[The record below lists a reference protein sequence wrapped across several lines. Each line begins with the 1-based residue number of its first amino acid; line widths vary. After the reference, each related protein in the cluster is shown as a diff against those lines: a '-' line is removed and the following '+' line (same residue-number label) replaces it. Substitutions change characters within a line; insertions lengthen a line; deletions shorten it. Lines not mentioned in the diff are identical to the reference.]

1 MWISNQGLR
10 RKMEKDTGMLTKNTD
25 NINEHL
31 DTDLVDKN
39 VLNAMVLDNITENY
53 PGIRQ
58 FFSTLKLIDVDDKLA
73 TFVVSDLMTA
83 EWINNHYMHILE
95 KVFWEESEEDLGF
108 KKIVVNSQDAY
119 TSPALQTKK
128 KIQKPRG
135 LTRVHEG
142 TLNGRQTFSTF
153 VKGASNTLAGIA
165 AERVAEKP
173 GQSYNPLFIYGRT
186 GLGKTHLLNAVGNTV
201 YDNNKDFKICSIS
214 AEHFTNKVISSI
226 RSGKTKE
233 LRDSF
238 RFDCDVLLI
247 DDIQFIAGKEGTQQE
262 FFYTFNALY
271 DANKQIILTSDR
283 PPHQLSGIQERL
295 VSRFEWGF
303 AVEVLPPDVE
313 HRVAILQTK
322 ARDLGL
328 TIDEEILFVVAEK
341 SGGSIRELEG
351 FFNNV
356 VGQASMLSVPIDKAL
371 VRDVS
376 SRLLSTKSVDLISI
390 DLIQKEVAAFFGT
403 TVQDICSKKRTRG
416 VVRPR
421 QVAIYLCRIFTDE
434 SLLEIGRNFGGRDH
448 STVLHSIATIE
459 NQLANNPSQENP
471 IRVLQTKIRKISGGK
486 LED

>member
-1 MWISNQGLR
+1 MGH
-10 RKMEKDTGMLTKNTD
+10 DNTQ
-25 NINEHL
+25 NETLNESVNDHL

-39 VLNAMVLDNITENY
+39 VLNAMVLDNITQNY
-53 PGIRQ
+53 PGIKQ
-58 FFSTLKLIDVDDKLA
+58 FFSTIKLIEVNDKQA
-73 TFVVSDLMTA
+73 TFIVSDEMTS

-95 KVFWEESEEDLGF
+95 KVFWEESEEELGF
-108 KKIVVNSQDAY
+108 KKVVVHAQDAY
-119 TSPALQTKK
+119 RSPNLRPKK
-128 KIQKPRG
+128 KKPNSRG

-142 TLNGRQTFSTF
+142 TLNGRQTFNTF

-165 AERVAEKP
+165 AERVADNP
-173 GQSYNPLFIYGRT
+173 GKSYNPLFIYGRT

-201 YDNNKDFKICSIS
+201 YDDNKDFKICSIS

-271 DANKQIILTSDR
+271 DANKLIVLTSDR

-322 ARDLGL
+322 ARDMGIQ
-328 TIDEEILFVVAEK
+328 IDEEVLFVVAEK

-356 VGQASMLSVPIDKAL
+356 VGQASMLNVPINKAL
-371 VRDVS
+371 VNDVS
-376 SRLLSTKSVDLISI
+376 SRLLSTKSIDLINI
-390 DLIQKEVAAFFGT
+390 NLIQKEVASFFGIS
-403 TVQDICSKKRTRG
+403 VQDLCSKKRTKG
-416 VVRPR
+416 IVRPR
-421 QVAIYLCRIFTDE
+421 QIAIYLCRIFTDE
-434 SLLEIGRNFGGRDH
+434 SLLEIGRGFGGRDH

-459 NQLANNPSQENP
+459 DQLASNPSQENP
-471 IRVLQTKIRKISGGK
+471 IRVLQTQLRKISGGK

>member
-1 MWISNQGLR
+1 MGH
-10 RKMEKDTGMLTKNTD
+10 DNTQ
-25 NINEHL
+25 NETLNESVNDHL

-39 VLNAMVLDNITENY
+39 VLNAMVLDNITQNY
-53 PGIRQ
+53 PGIKQ
-58 FFSTLKLIDVDDKLA
+58 FFSTIKLIEVNDKQA
-73 TFVVSDLMTA
+73 TFIVSDEMTS

-95 KVFWEESEEDLGF
+95 KVFWEESEEELGF
-108 KKIVVNSQDAY
+108 KKVVVHAQDAY
-119 TSPALQTKK
+119 RSPNLRPKK
-128 KIQKPRG
+128 KKPNSRG

-142 TLNGRQTFSTF
+142 TLNGRQTFNTF

-165 AERVAEKP
+165 AERVADNP
-173 GQSYNPLFIYGRT
+173 GKSYNPLFIYGRT

-201 YDNNKDFKICSIS
+201 YDDNKDFKICSIS

-271 DANKQIILTSDR
+271 DANKQIVLTSDR

-322 ARDLGL
+322 ARDMGIQ
-328 TIDEEILFVVAEK
+328 IDEEVLFVVAEK

-356 VGQASMLSVPIDKAL
+356 VGQASMLNVPINKAL
-371 VRDVS
+371 VNDVS
-376 SRLLSTKSVDLISI
+376 SRLLSTKSIDLINI
-390 DLIQKEVAAFFGT
+390 NLIQKEVASFFGIS
-403 TVQDICSKKRTRG
+403 VQDLCSKKRTKG
-416 VVRPR
+416 IVRPR
-421 QVAIYLCRIFTDE
+421 QIAIYLCRIFTDE
-434 SLLEIGRNFGGRDH
+434 SLLEIGRGFGGRDH

-459 NQLANNPSQENP
+459 DQLASNPSQENP
-471 IRVLQTKIRKISGGK
+471 IRVLQTQLRKISGGK

>member
-1 MWISNQGLR
+1 
-10 RKMEKDTGMLTKNTD
+10 MEDKQAQKL
-25 NINEHL
+25 NEHL
-31 DTDLVDKN
+31 DSDLVDKN
-39 VLNAMVLDNITENY
+39 VLGAMVLDNISQNY
-53 PGIRQ
+53 PGIKQ
-58 FFSTLKLIDVDDKLA
+58 FFSTIKLIEVNDKQA
-73 TFVVSDLMTA
+73 TFIVSDVMTS

-95 KVFWEESEEDLGF
+95 KVFWEESEEELGY
-108 KKIVVNSQDAY
+108 KKVVVNSQDAY
-119 TSPALQTKK
+119 KSRNLKPKK
-128 KIQKPRG
+128 KTPNSRG

-142 TLNGRQTFSTF
+142 TLNGRQSFNTF
-153 VKGASNTLAGIA
+153 VKGASNTLAAIA
-165 AERVAEKP
+165 AERVADKP
-173 GQSYNPLFIYGRT
+173 GKSYNPLFVYGRT
-186 GLGKTHLLNAVGNTV
+186 GLGKTHLLNAVGNTI
-201 YDNNKDFKICSIS
+201 YDDNKDFKICSIS

-303 AVEVLPPDVE
+303 SVEVLPPDVE

-322 ARDLGL
+322 AKDLGIR
-328 TIDEEILFVVAEK
+328 IDEEVLFVVAEK

-356 VGQASMLSVPIDKAL
+356 VGQASMLNVALDKSL
-371 VRDVS
+371 VNDVS
-376 SRLLSTKSVDLISI
+376 SRLLSTKSVDLINI
-390 DLIQKEVAAFFGT
+390 ELIQKEVAAFFGIS
-403 TVQDICSKKRTRG
+403 VQDLCSKKRTKG

-421 QVAIYLCRIFTDE
+421 QIAIYLCRIFTDE
-434 SLLEIGRNFGGRDH
+434 SLLQIGRGFGGRDH
-448 STVLHSIATIE
+448 STVLHSVATVE
-459 NQLANNPSQENP
+459 DLLAKNPSQENP
-471 IRVLQTKIRKISGGK
+471 IRVLQTKLRKISGGK

>member
-1 MWISNQGLR
+1 
-10 RKMEKDTGMLTKNTD
+10 MEDKQAQKL
-25 NINEHL
+25 NEHL
-31 DTDLVDKN
+31 DSDLVDKN
-39 VLNAMVLDNITENY
+39 VLGAMVLDNISQNY
-53 PGIRQ
+53 PGIKQ
-58 FFSTLKLIDVDDKLA
+58 FFSTIKLIEVNDKQA
-73 TFVVSDLMTA
+73 TFIVSDVMTS

-95 KVFWEESEEDLGF
+95 KVFWEESEEELGF
-108 KKIVVNSQDAY
+108 KKVVVNSQDAY
-119 TSPALQTKK
+119 KSRNLKPKK
-128 KIQKPRG
+128 KGSNTRG

-142 TLNGRQTFSTF
+142 TLNGRQSFGTF
-153 VKGASNTLAGIA
+153 VKGASNTLAAIA
-165 AERVAEKP
+165 AERVADKP
-173 GQSYNPLFIYGRT
+173 GKSYNPLFIYGRT
-186 GLGKTHLLNAVGNTV
+186 GLGKTHLLNAVGNTI
-201 YDNNKDFKICSIS
+201 YDDNKDFKICSIS

-303 AVEVLPPDVE
+303 SVEVLPPDVE

-322 ARDLGL
+322 AKDLGIR
-328 TIDEEILFVVAEK
+328 IDEEVLFVVAEK

-356 VGQASMLSVPIDKAL
+356 VGQASMLNVALDKSL
-371 VRDVS
+371 VNDVS
-376 SRLLSTKSVDLISI
+376 SRLLSTKSVDLINI
-390 DLIQKEVAAFFGT
+390 ELIQKEVAAFFGIS
-403 TVQDICSKKRTRG
+403 VQDLCSKKRTKG

-421 QVAIYLCRIFTDE
+421 QIAIYLCRIFTDE
-434 SLLEIGRNFGGRDH
+434 SLLQIGRGFGGRDH
-448 STVLHSIATIE
+448 STVLHSVATVE
-459 NQLANNPSQENP
+459 DLLAKNPSQENP
-471 IRVLQTKIRKISGGK
+471 IRVLQTKLRKISGGK

>member
-1 MWISNQGLR
+1 MGH
-10 RKMEKDTGMLTKNTD
+10 DNTQ
-25 NINEHL
+25 NETLNESVNDHL

-39 VLNAMVLDNITENY
+39 VLNAMVLDNITQNY
-53 PGIRQ
+53 PGIKQ
-58 FFSTLKLIDVDDKLA
+58 FFSTIKLIEVNDKQA
-73 TFVVSDLMTA
+73 TFIVSDEMTS

-95 KVFWEESEEDLGF
+95 KVFWEESEEELGF
-108 KKIVVNSQDAY
+108 KKVVVHAQDAY
-119 TSPALQTKK
+119 RSPNLRPKK
-128 KIQKPRG
+128 KKPNSRG

-142 TLNGRQTFSTF
+142 TLNGRQTFNTF

-165 AERVAEKP
+165 AERVADNP
-173 GQSYNPLFIYGRT
+173 GKSYNPLFIYGRT

-201 YDNNKDFKICSIS
+201 YDDNKDFKICSIS

-271 DANKQIILTSDR
+271 DANKQIVLTSDR

-322 ARDLGL
+322 ARDLGIQ
-328 TIDEEILFVVAEK
+328 IDEEVLFVVAEK

-356 VGQASMLSVPIDKAL
+356 VGQASMLNVPINKAL
-371 VRDVS
+371 VNDVS
-376 SRLLSTKSVDLISI
+376 SRLLSTKSIDLINI
-390 DLIQKEVAAFFGT
+390 TLIQKEVASFFGIS
-403 TVQDICSKKRTRG
+403 VQDLCSKKRTKG
-416 VVRPR
+416 IVRPR
-421 QVAIYLCRIFTDE
+421 QIAIYLCRIFTDE
-434 SLLEIGRNFGGRDH
+434 SLLEIGRGFGGRDH

-459 NQLANNPSQENP
+459 DQLASNPSQENP
-471 IRVLQTKIRKISGGK
+471 IRVLQTQLRKISGGK

>member
-1 MWISNQGLR
+1 MGH
-10 RKMEKDTGMLTKNTD
+10 DNTQ
-25 NINEHL
+25 NETLNESVNDHL

-39 VLNAMVLDNITENY
+39 VLNAMVLDNITQNY
-53 PGIRQ
+53 PGIKQ
-58 FFSTLKLIDVDDKLA
+58 FFSTIKLIEVNDKQA
-73 TFVVSDLMTA
+73 TFIVSDEMTS

-95 KVFWEESEEDLGF
+95 KVFWEESEEELGF
-108 KKIVVNSQDAY
+108 KKVVVHAQDAY
-119 TSPALQTKK
+119 RSPNLRPKK
-128 KIQKPRG
+128 KKANSRG

-142 TLNGRQTFSTF
+142 TLNGRQTFNTF

-165 AERVAEKP
+165 AERVADNP
-173 GQSYNPLFIYGRT
+173 GKSYNPLFIYGRT

-201 YDNNKDFKICSIS
+201 YDDNKDFKICSIS

-233 LRDSF
+233 LRHSF

-271 DANKQIILTSDR
+271 DANKQIVLTSDR
-283 PPHQLSGIQERL
+283 PPHQLAGIQERL

-322 ARDLGL
+322 ARDMGIQ
-328 TIDEEILFVVAEK
+328 IDEEVLFVVAEK

-356 VGQASMLSVPIDKAL
+356 VGQASMLNVPINKAL
-371 VRDVS
+371 VNDVS
-376 SRLLSTKSVDLISI
+376 SRLLSTKSIDLINI
-390 DLIQKEVAAFFGT
+390 NLIQKEVASFFGIS
-403 TVQDICSKKRTRG
+403 VQDLCSKKRTKG
-416 VVRPR
+416 IVRPR
-421 QVAIYLCRIFTDE
+421 QIAIYLCRIFTDE
-434 SLLEIGRNFGGRDH
+434 SLLEIGRGFGGRDH

-459 NQLANNPSQENP
+459 DQLASNPSQENP
-471 IRVLQTKIRKISGGK
+471 IRVLQTQLRKISGGK

>member
-1 MWISNQGLR
+1 
-10 RKMEKDTGMLTKNTD
+10 MEDKQAQKL
-25 NINEHL
+25 NEHL
-31 DTDLVDKN
+31 DSDLVDKN
-39 VLNAMVLDNITENY
+39 VLGAMVLDNISQNY
-53 PGIRQ
+53 PGIKQ
-58 FFSTLKLIDVDDKLA
+58 FISTIKLIEVNDNHA
-73 TFVVSDLMTA
+73 TFIVSDVMTS

-95 KVFWEESEEDLGF
+95 KVFWEESEEELGF
-108 KKIVVNSQDAY
+108 KKVVVNSQDAY
-119 TSPALQTKK
+119 KSRNLKPKK
-128 KIQKPRG
+128 KGSSARG

-142 TLNGRQTFSTF
+142 TLNGRQSFGTF
-153 VKGASNTLAGIA
+153 VKGASNTLAAIA
-165 AERVAEKP
+165 AERVADKP
-173 GQSYNPLFIYGRT
+173 GKSYNPLFIYGRT
-186 GLGKTHLLNAVGNTV
+186 GLGKTHLLNAVGNTI
-201 YDNNKDFKICSIS
+201 YDDNKDFKICSIS

-303 AVEVLPPDVE
+303 SVEVLPPDVE

-322 ARDLGL
+322 AKDLGIR
-328 TIDEEILFVVAEK
+328 IDEEVLFVVAEK

-356 VGQASMLSVPIDKAL
+356 VGQASMLNVALDKSL
-371 VRDVS
+371 VNDVS
-376 SRLLSTKSVDLISI
+376 SRLLSTKSVDLINI
-390 DLIQKEVAAFFGT
+390 ELIQKEVAAFFGIS
-403 TVQDICSKKRTRG
+403 VQDLCSKKRTKG

-421 QVAIYLCRIFTDE
+421 QIAIYLCRIFTDE
-434 SLLEIGRNFGGRDH
+434 SLLQIGRGFGGRDH
-448 STVLHSIATIE
+448 STVLHSVATVE
-459 NQLANNPSQENP
+459 DLLAKNPSQENP
-471 IRVLQTKIRKISGGK
+471 IRVLQTKLRKISGGK

>member
-1 MWISNQGLR
+1 
-10 RKMEKDTGMLTKNTD
+10 MEDKQAQKL
-25 NINEHL
+25 NEHL
-31 DTDLVDKN
+31 DSDLVDKN
-39 VLNAMVLDNITENY
+39 VLGAMVLDNISQNY
-53 PGIRQ
+53 PGIKQ
-58 FFSTLKLIDVDDKLA
+58 FFSTIKLIEVNDKQA
-73 TFVVSDLMTA
+73 TFIVSDVMTS

-95 KVFWEESEEDLGF
+95 KVFWEESKEELGY
-108 KKIVVNSQDAY
+108 KKVVVNSQDAY
-119 TSPALQTKK
+119 KSRNLKPKK
-128 KIQKPRG
+128 KTPNSRG

-142 TLNGRQTFSTF
+142 TLNGRQSFNTF
-153 VKGASNTLAGIA
+153 VKGASNTLAAIA
-165 AERVAEKP
+165 AERVADKP
-173 GQSYNPLFIYGRT
+173 GKSYNPLFIYGRT
-186 GLGKTHLLNAVGNTV
+186 GLGKTHLLNAVGNTI
-201 YDNNKDFKICSIS
+201 YDDNKDFKICSIS

-303 AVEVLPPDVE
+303 SVEVLPPDVE

-322 ARDLGL
+322 AKDLGIR
-328 TIDEEILFVVAEK
+328 IDEEVLFVVAEK

-356 VGQASMLSVPIDKAL
+356 VGQASMLNVALDKSL
-371 VRDVS
+371 VNDVS
-376 SRLLSTKSVDLISI
+376 SRLLSTKSVDLINI
-390 DLIQKEVAAFFGT
+390 ELIQKEVAAFFGIS
-403 TVQDICSKKRTRG
+403 VQDLCSKKRTKG

-421 QVAIYLCRIFTDE
+421 QIAIYLCRIFTDE
-434 SLLEIGRNFGGRDH
+434 SLLQIGRGFGGRDH
-448 STVLHSIATIE
+448 STVLHSVATVE
-459 NQLANNPSQENP
+459 DLLAKNPSQENP
-471 IRVLQTKIRKISGGK
+471 IRVLQTKLRKISGGK

>member
-1 MWISNQGLR
+1 MGH
-10 RKMEKDTGMLTKNTD
+10 DNTQ
-25 NINEHL
+25 NETLNESVNDHL

-39 VLNAMVLDNITENY
+39 VLNAMVLDNITQNY
-53 PGIRQ
+53 PGIKQ
-58 FFSTLKLIDVDDKLA
+58 FFSTIKLIEVNDKQA
-73 TFVVSDLMTA
+73 TFIVSDEMTS

-95 KVFWEESEEDLGF
+95 KVFWEESEEELGF
-108 KKIVVNSQDAY
+108 KKVVVHAQDAY
-119 TSPALQTKK
+119 RSANLRPKK
-128 KIQKPRG
+128 KKANSRG

-142 TLNGRQTFSTF
+142 TLNGRQTFNSF

-165 AERVAEKP
+165 AERVADNP
-173 GQSYNPLFIYGRT
+173 GKSYNPLFIYGRT

-201 YDNNKDFKICSIS
+201 YDDNKDFKICSIS

-271 DANKQIILTSDR
+271 DANKQIVLTSDR

-322 ARDLGL
+322 ARDMGIQ
-328 TIDEEILFVVAEK
+328 IDEEVLFVVAEK

-356 VGQASMLSVPIDKAL
+356 VGQASMLNVPINKAL
-371 VRDVS
+371 VNDVS
-376 SRLLSTKSVDLISI
+376 SRLLSTKSIDLINI
-390 DLIQKEVAAFFGT
+390 NLIQKEVASFFGIS
-403 TVQDICSKKRTRG
+403 VQDLCSKKRTKG
-416 VVRPR
+416 IVRPR
-421 QVAIYLCRIFTDE
+421 QIAIYLCRIFTDE
-434 SLLEIGRNFGGRDH
+434 SLLEIGRGFGGRDH

-459 NQLANNPSQENP
+459 DQLASNPSQENP
-471 IRVLQTKIRKISGGK
+471 IRVLQTQLRKISGGK

>member
-1 MWISNQGLR
+1 MQDKSAQNV
-10 RKMEKDTGMLTKNTD
+10 
-25 NINEHL
+25 NEHL
-31 DTDLVDKN
+31 DSDLVDKN
-39 VLNAMVLDNITENY
+39 VLGAMVLDNISQNY
-53 PGIRQ
+53 PGIKQ
-58 FFSTLKLIDVDDKLA
+58 FFSTIKLIEVNDKQA
-73 TFVVSDLMTA
+73 TFIVSDVMTS

-95 KVFWEESEEDLGF
+95 KVFWEESEEELGY
-108 KKIVVNSQDAY
+108 KKVVVNSQDAY
-119 TSPALQTKK
+119 KSRNLKPKK
-128 KIQKPRG
+128 KAPNSRG

-142 TLNGRQTFSTF
+142 TLNGRQSFNTF
-153 VKGASNTLAGIA
+153 VKGASNTLAAIA
-165 AERVAEKP
+165 AERVADKP
-173 GQSYNPLFIYGRT
+173 GKSYNPLFVYGRT
-186 GLGKTHLLNAVGNTV
+186 GLGKTHLLNAVGNTI
-201 YDNNKDFKICSIS
+201 YDDNKDFKICSIS

-303 AVEVLPPDVE
+303 SVEVLPPDVE

-322 ARDLGL
+322 ARDLSI
-328 TIDEEILFVVAEK
+328 TIDEEVLFVIAEK

-356 VGQASMLSVPIDKAL
+356 VGQASMLSVPLDKSL
-371 VRDVS
+371 VNDVS
-376 SRLLSTKSVDLISI
+376 SRLLSTKSVDLINI
-390 DLIQKEVAAFFGT
+390 DLIQKEVAAFFGIS
-403 TVQDICSKKRTRG
+403 VQDLCSKKRTRG

-421 QVAIYLCRIFTDE
+421 QIAIYLCRIFTDE
-434 SLLEIGRNFGGRDH
+434 SLLQIGRGFGGRDH
-448 STVLHSIATIE
+448 STVLHSVATVE
-459 NQLANNPSQENP
+459 DLLAKNPSQENP
-471 IRVLQTKIRKISGGK
+471 IRVLQTKLRKISGGK

>member
-1 MWISNQGLR
+1 
-10 RKMEKDTGMLTKNTD
+10 MEDKQAQKL
-25 NINEHL
+25 NEHL
-31 DTDLVDKN
+31 DSDLVDKN
-39 VLNAMVLDNITENY
+39 VLGAMVLDNISQNY
-53 PGIRQ
+53 PGIKQ
-58 FFSTLKLIDVDDKLA
+58 FFSTIKLIEVNDKQA
-73 TFVVSDLMTA
+73 TFIVSDVMTS

-95 KVFWEESEEDLGF
+95 KVFWEESEEELGF
-108 KKIVVNSQDAY
+108 KKVVVNSQDAY
-119 TSPALQTKK
+119 KSRNLKPKK
-128 KIQKPRG
+128 KGSSARG

-142 TLNGRQTFSTF
+142 TLNGRQSFGTF
-153 VKGASNTLAGIA
+153 VKGASNTLAAIA
-165 AERVAEKP
+165 AERVADKP
-173 GQSYNPLFIYGRT
+173 GKSYNPLFVYGRT
-186 GLGKTHLLNAVGNTV
+186 GLGKTHLLNAVGNTI
-201 YDNNKDFKICSIS
+201 YDDNKDFKICSIS

-303 AVEVLPPDVE
+303 SVEVLPPDVE

-322 ARDLGL
+322 AKDLGIR
-328 TIDEEILFVVAEK
+328 IDEEVLFVVAEK

-356 VGQASMLSVPIDKAL
+356 VGQASMLNVALDKSL
-371 VRDVS
+371 VNDVS
-376 SRLLSTKSVDLISI
+376 SRLLSTKSVDLINI
-390 DLIQKEVAAFFGT
+390 ELIQKEVAAFFGIS
-403 TVQDICSKKRTRG
+403 VQDLCSKKRTKG

-421 QVAIYLCRIFTDE
+421 QIAIYLCRIFTDE
-434 SLLEIGRNFGGRDH
+434 SLLQIGRGFGGRDH
-448 STVLHSIATIE
+448 STVLHSVATVE
-459 NQLANNPSQENP
+459 DLLAKNPSQENP
-471 IRVLQTKIRKISGGK
+471 IRVLQTKLRKISGGK

>member
-1 MWISNQGLR
+1 MGH
-10 RKMEKDTGMLTKNTD
+10 DNTQ
-25 NINEHL
+25 NETLNESVNDHL

-39 VLNAMVLDNITENY
+39 VLNAMVLDNITQNY
-53 PGIRQ
+53 PGIKQ
-58 FFSTLKLIDVDDKLA
+58 FFSTIKLIEVNDKQA
-73 TFVVSDLMTA
+73 TFIVSDEMTS

-95 KVFWEESEEDLGF
+95 KVFWEESEEELGF
-108 KKIVVNSQDAY
+108 KKVVVHAQYAY
-119 TSPALQTKK
+119 RSPNLRPKK
-128 KIQKPRG
+128 KKPNSRG

-142 TLNGRQTFSTF
+142 TLNGRQTFNTF

-165 AERVAEKP
+165 AERVADNP
-173 GQSYNPLFIYGRT
+173 GKSYNPLFIYGRT

-201 YDNNKDFKICSIS
+201 YDDNKDFKICSIS

-271 DANKQIILTSDR
+271 DANKQIVLTSDR

-322 ARDLGL
+322 ARDMGIQ
-328 TIDEEILFVVAEK
+328 IDEEVLFVVA
-341 SGGSIRELEG
+341 
-351 FFNNV
+351 
-356 VGQASMLSVPIDKAL
+356 
-371 VRDVS
+371 DV
-376 SRLLSTKSVDLISI
+376 LGLF
-390 DLIQKEVAAFFGT
+390 Q
-403 TVQDICSKKRTRG
+403 
-416 VVRPR
+416 
-421 QVAIYLCRIFTDE
+421 
-434 SLLEIGRNFGGRDH
+434 
-448 STVLHSIATIE
+448 
-459 NQLANNPSQENP
+459 
-471 IRVLQTKIRKISGGK
+471 
-486 LED
+486 

>member
-1 MWISNQGLR
+1 
-10 RKMEKDTGMLTKNTD
+10 
-25 NINEHL
+25 
-31 DTDLVDKN
+31 
-39 VLNAMVLDNITENY
+39 
-53 PGIRQ
+53 
-58 FFSTLKLIDVDDKLA
+58 
-73 TFVVSDLMTA
+73 
-83 EWINNHYMHILE
+83 
-95 KVFWEESEEDLGF
+95 
-108 KKIVVNSQDAY
+108 
-119 TSPALQTKK
+119 
-128 KIQKPRG
+128 
-135 LTRVHEG
+135 
-142 TLNGRQTFSTF
+142 
-153 VKGASNTLAGIA
+153 
-165 AERVAEKP
+165 
-173 GQSYNPLFIYGRT
+173 
-186 GLGKTHLLNAVGNTV
+186 LGKTHLLNAVGNTV

-371 VRDVS
+371 VKDVS

-403 TVQDICSKKRTRG
+403 TVQDLCSKKRTRG

>member
-1 MWISNQGLR
+1 
-10 RKMEKDTGMLTKNTD
+10 MEDKQAQKL
-25 NINEHL
+25 NEHL
-31 DTDLVDKN
+31 DSDLVDKN
-39 VLNAMVLDNITENY
+39 VLGAMVLDNISQNY
-53 PGIRQ
+53 PGIKQ
-58 FFSTLKLIDVDDKLA
+58 FFSTIKLIEVNDKQA
-73 TFVVSDLMTA
+73 TFIVSDVMTS

-95 KVFWEESEEDLGF
+95 KVFWEESEEELGF
-108 KKIVVNSQDAY
+108 KKVVVNSQDAY
-119 TSPALQTKK
+119 KSRNLKPKK
-128 KIQKPRG
+128 KGSSARG

-142 TLNGRQTFSTF
+142 TLNGRQSFGTF
-153 VKGASNTLAGIA
+153 VKGASNTLAAIA
-165 AERVAEKP
+165 AERVADKP
-173 GQSYNPLFIYGRT
+173 GKSYNPLFIYGRT
-186 GLGKTHLLNAVGNTV
+186 GLGKTHLLNAVGNTI
-201 YDNNKDFKICSIS
+201 YDDNKDFKICSIS

-303 AVEVLPPDVE
+303 SVEVLPPDVE

-322 ARDLGL
+322 AKDLGIR
-328 TIDEEILFVVAEK
+328 IDEEVLFVVAEK

-356 VGQASMLSVPIDKAL
+356 VGQASMLNVALDKSL
-371 VRDVS
+371 VNDVS
-376 SRLLSTKSVDLISI
+376 SRLLSTKSVDLINI
-390 DLIQKEVAAFFGT
+390 ELIQKEVAAFFGIS
-403 TVQDICSKKRTRG
+403 VQDLCSKKRTKG

-421 QVAIYLCRIFTDE
+421 QIAIYLCRIFTDE
-434 SLLEIGRNFGGRDH
+434 SLLQIGRGFGGRDH
-448 STVLHSIATIE
+448 STVLHSVATVE
-459 NQLANNPSQENP
+459 DLLAKNPSQENP
-471 IRVLQTKIRKISGGK
+471 IRVLQTKLRKISGGK

>member
-1 MWISNQGLR
+1 MGH
-10 RKMEKDTGMLTKNTD
+10 DNTQ
-25 NINEHL
+25 NETLNESVNDHL

-39 VLNAMVLDNITENY
+39 VLNAMVLDNITQNY
-53 PGIRQ
+53 PGIKQ
-58 FFSTLKLIDVDDKLA
+58 FFSTIKLIEVNDKQA
-73 TFVVSDLMTA
+73 TFIVSDEMTS

-95 KVFWEESEEDLGF
+95 KVFWEESEEELGF
-108 KKIVVNSQDAY
+108 KKVVVHAQDAY
-119 TSPALQTKK
+119 RSPNLRPKK
-128 KIQKPRG
+128 KKPNSRG

-142 TLNGRQTFSTF
+142 TLNGRQTFNTF

-165 AERVAEKP
+165 AERVADNP
-173 GQSYNPLFIYGRT
+173 GKSYNPLFIYGRT

-201 YDNNKDFKICSIS
+201 YDDNKDFKICSIS

-271 DANKQIILTSDR
+271 DANKQIVLTSDR

-322 ARDLGL
+322 ARDMGIQ
-328 TIDEEILFVVAEK
+328 IDEEVLFVVAEK

-356 VGQASMLSVPIDKAL
+356 VGQASMLNVPINKAL
-371 VRDVS
+371 VNDVS
-376 SRLLSTKSVDLISI
+376 SRLLSTKSIDLINI
-390 DLIQKEVAAFFGT
+390 NLIQKEVASFFGIS
-403 TVQDICSKKRTRG
+403 VQDLCSKKRTKG
-416 VVRPR
+416 IVRPR
-421 QVAIYLCRIFTDE
+421 QIAIYLCRIFTDE
-434 SLLEIGRNFGGRDH
+434 SLLEIGSGFGGRDH

-459 NQLANNPSQENP
+459 DQLASNPSQENP
-471 IRVLQTKIRKISGGK
+471 IRVLQTQLRKISGGK

>member
-1 MWISNQGLR
+1 MGH
-10 RKMEKDTGMLTKNTD
+10 DNTQ
-25 NINEHL
+25 NETLNESVNDHL

-39 VLNAMVLDNITENY
+39 VLNAMVLDNITQNY
-53 PGIRQ
+53 PGIKQ
-58 FFSTLKLIDVDDKLA
+58 FFSTIKLIEVNDKQA
-73 TFVVSDLMTA
+73 TFIVSDEMTS

-95 KVFWEESEEDLGF
+95 KVFWEESEEELGF
-108 KKIVVNSQDAY
+108 KKVVVHAQDAY
-119 TSPALQTKK
+119 RSPNLRPKK
-128 KIQKPRG
+128 KKPNSRG

-142 TLNGRQTFSTF
+142 TLNGRQTFNTF

-165 AERVAEKP
+165 AERVADNP
-173 GQSYNPLFIYGRT
+173 GKSYNPLFIYGRT

-201 YDNNKDFKICSIS
+201 YDDNKDFKICSIS

-271 DANKQIILTSDR
+271 DANKQIVLTSDR

-322 ARDLGL
+322 ARDMGIQ
-328 TIDEEILFVVAEK
+328 IDEEVLFVVAEK

-356 VGQASMLSVPIDKAL
+356 VGQASMLNVPINKTL
-371 VRDVS
+371 VNDVS
-376 SRLLSTKSVDLISI
+376 SRLLSTKSIDLINI
-390 DLIQKEVAAFFGT
+390 NLIQKEVASFFGIS
-403 TVQDICSKKRTRG
+403 VQDLCSKKRTKG
-416 VVRPR
+416 IVRPR
-421 QVAIYLCRIFTDE
+421 QIAIYLCRIFTDE
-434 SLLEIGRNFGGRDH
+434 SLLEIGRGFGGRDH

-459 NQLANNPSQENP
+459 DQLASNPSQENP
-471 IRVLQTKIRKISGGK
+471 IRVLQTQLRKISGGK

>member
-1 MWISNQGLR
+1 
-10 RKMEKDTGMLTKNTD
+10 MEDKQAQKL
-25 NINEHL
+25 NEHL
-31 DTDLVDKN
+31 DSDLVDKN
-39 VLNAMVLDNITENY
+39 VLGAMVLDNISQNY
-53 PGIRQ
+53 PGIKQ
-58 FFSTLKLIDVDDKLA
+58 FFSTIKLIEVNDKQA
-73 TFVVSDLMTA
+73 TFIVSDVMTS

-95 KVFWEESEEDLGF
+95 KVFWEESEEELGF
-108 KKIVVNSQDAY
+108 KKVVVNSQDAY
-119 TSPALQTKK
+119 KSRNLKPKK
-128 KIQKPRG
+128 KGSNARG

-142 TLNGRQTFSTF
+142 TLNGRQSFGTF
-153 VKGASNTLAGIA
+153 VKGASNTLAAIA
-165 AERVAEKP
+165 AERVADKP
-173 GQSYNPLFIYGRT
+173 GKSYNPLFIYGRT
-186 GLGKTHLLNAVGNTV
+186 GLGKTHLLNAVGNTI
-201 YDNNKDFKICSIS
+201 YDDNKDFKICSIS

-303 AVEVLPPDVE
+303 SVEVLPPDVE

-322 ARDLGL
+322 AKDLGIR
-328 TIDEEILFVVAEK
+328 IDEEVLFVVAEK

-356 VGQASMLSVPIDKAL
+356 VGQASMLNVALDKSL
-371 VRDVS
+371 VNDVS
-376 SRLLSTKSVDLISI
+376 SRLLSTKSVDLINI
-390 DLIQKEVAAFFGT
+390 ELIQKEVAAFFGIS
-403 TVQDICSKKRTRG
+403 VQDLCSKKRTKG

-421 QVAIYLCRIFTDE
+421 QIAIYLCRIFTDE
-434 SLLEIGRNFGGRDH
+434 SLLQIGRGFGGRDH
-448 STVLHSIATIE
+448 STVLHSVATVE
-459 NQLANNPSQENP
+459 DLLAKNPSQENP
-471 IRVLQTKIRKISGGK
+471 IRVLQTKLRKISGGK

>member
-1 MWISNQGLR
+1 LQDKRAQNV
-10 RKMEKDTGMLTKNTD
+10 
-25 NINEHL
+25 NEHL
-31 DTDLVDKN
+31 DSDLVDKN
-39 VLNAMVLDNITENY
+39 VLGAMVLDNISQNY
-53 PGIRQ
+53 PGIKQ
-58 FFSTLKLIDVDDKLA
+58 FFSTIKLIEVNDKQA
-73 TFVVSDLMTA
+73 TFIVSDVMTS

-95 KVFWEESEEDLGF
+95 KVFWEESEEELGY
-108 KKIVVNSQDAY
+108 KKVVVNSQDAY
-119 TSPALQTKK
+119 KSRNLKPKK
-128 KIQKPRG
+128 KTPNSRG

-142 TLNGRQTFSTF
+142 TLNGRQSFNTF
-153 VKGASNTLAGIA
+153 VKGASNTLAAIA
-165 AERVAEKP
+165 AERVADKP
-173 GQSYNPLFIYGRT
+173 GKSYNPLFVYGRT
-186 GLGKTHLLNAVGNTV
+186 GLGKTHLLNAVGNTI
-201 YDNNKDFKICSIS
+201 YDDNKDFKICSIS

-303 AVEVLPPDVE
+303 SVEVLPPDVE

-322 ARDLGL
+322 ARDLGI
-328 TIDEEILFVVAEK
+328 TIDEEVLFVIAEK

-356 VGQASMLSVPIDKAL
+356 VGQASMLSVPLDKSL
-371 VRDVS
+371 VNDVS
-376 SRLLSTKSVDLISI
+376 SRLLSTKSVDLINI
-390 DLIQKEVAAFFGT
+390 DLIQKEVAAFFGIS
-403 TVQDICSKKRTRG
+403 VQDLCSKKRTKG

-421 QVAIYLCRIFTDE
+421 QIAIYLCRIFTDE
-434 SLLEIGRNFGGRDH
+434 SLLQIGRGFGGRDH
-448 STVLHSIATIE
+448 STVLHSVATVE
-459 NQLANNPSQENP
+459 DLLAKNPSQENP
-471 IRVLQTKIRKISGGK
+471 IRILQTKLRKISGGK

>member
-1 MWISNQGLR
+1 MGH
-10 RKMEKDTGMLTKNTD
+10 DNTQ
-25 NINEHL
+25 NETLNESVNDHL

-39 VLNAMVLDNITENY
+39 VLNAMVLDNITQNY
-53 PGIRQ
+53 PGIKQ
-58 FFSTLKLIDVDDKLA
+58 FFSTIKLIEVNDKQA
-73 TFVVSDLMTA
+73 TFIVSDEMTS

-95 KVFWEESEEDLGF
+95 KVFWEESEEELGF
-108 KKIVVNSQDAY
+108 KKVVVHAQDAY
-119 TSPALQTKK
+119 RSPNLRPKK
-128 KIQKPRG
+128 KKPNSRG

-142 TLNGRQTFSTF
+142 TLNGRQTFNTF

-165 AERVAEKP
+165 AERVADNP
-173 GQSYNPLFIYGRT
+173 GKSYNPLFIYGRT

-201 YDNNKDFKICSIS
+201 YDDNKDFKICSIS

-322 ARDLGL
+322 ARDMGIQ
-328 TIDEEILFVVAEK
+328 IDEEVLFVVAEK

-356 VGQASMLSVPIDKAL
+356 VGQASMLNVPINKAL
-371 VRDVS
+371 VNDVS
-376 SRLLSTKSVDLISI
+376 SRLLSTKSIDLINI
-390 DLIQKEVAAFFGT
+390 NLIQKEVASFFGIS
-403 TVQDICSKKRTRG
+403 VQDLCSKKRTKG
-416 VVRPR
+416 IVRPR
-421 QVAIYLCRIFTDE
+421 QIAIYLCRIFTDE
-434 SLLEIGRNFGGRDH
+434 SLLEIGRGFGGRDH

-459 NQLANNPSQENP
+459 DQLASNPSQENP
-471 IRVLQTKIRKISGGK
+471 IRVLQTQLRKISGGK

>member
-1 MWISNQGLR
+1 MY
-10 RKMEKDTGMLTKNTD
+10 K
-25 NINEHL
+25 
-31 DTDLVDKN
+31 
-39 VLNAMVLDNITENY
+39 
-53 PGIRQ
+53 RQ
-58 FFSTLKLIDVDDKLA
+58 
-73 TFVVSDLMTA
+73 
-83 EWINNHYMHILE
+83 
-95 KVFWEESEEDLGF
+95 
-108 KKIVVNSQDAY
+108 
-119 TSPALQTKK
+119 
-128 KIQKPRG
+128 G

-142 TLNGRQTFSTF
+142 TLNGRQTFNTF

-165 AERVAEKP
+165 AERVADNP
-173 GQSYNPLFIYGRT
+173 GKSYNPLFIYGRT

-201 YDNNKDFKICSIS
+201 YDDNKDFKICSIS

-271 DANKQIILTSDR
+271 DENKQIVLTSDR

-322 ARDLGL
+322 ARDMGIQ
-328 TIDEEILFVVAEK
+328 IDEEVLFVVAEK

-356 VGQASMLSVPIDKAL
+356 VGQASMLNVPINKAL
-371 VRDVS
+371 VNDVS
-376 SRLLSTKSVDLISI
+376 SRLLSTKSIDLINI
-390 DLIQKEVAAFFGT
+390 NLIQKEVASFFGIS
-403 TVQDICSKKRTRG
+403 VQDLCSKKRTKG
-416 VVRPR
+416 IVRPR
-421 QVAIYLCRIFTDE
+421 QIAIYLCRIFTDE
-434 SLLEIGRNFGGRDH
+434 SLLEIGRGFGGRDH

-459 NQLANNPSQENP
+459 DQLASNPSQENP
-471 IRVLQTKIRKISGGK
+471 IRVLQTQLRKISGGK

>member
-1 MWISNQGLR
+1 
-10 RKMEKDTGMLTKNTD
+10 MEDKQAQKL
-25 NINEHL
+25 NEHL
-31 DTDLVDKN
+31 DSDLVDKN
-39 VLNAMVLDNITENY
+39 VLGAMVLDNISQNY
-53 PGIRQ
+53 PGIKQ
-58 FFSTLKLIDVDDKLA
+58 FFSTIKLIEVNDKQA
-73 TFVVSDLMTA
+73 TFIVSDVMTS

-95 KVFWEESEEDLGF
+95 KVFWEESEEELGF
-108 KKIVVNSQDAY
+108 KKVVVNSQDAY
-119 TSPALQTKK
+119 KSRNLKPKK
-128 KIQKPRG
+128 KGSSARG

-142 TLNGRQTFSTF
+142 TLNGRQSFGTF
-153 VKGASNTLAGIA
+153 VKGASNTLAAIA
-165 AERVAEKP
+165 AERVADKP
-173 GQSYNPLFIYGRT
+173 GKSYNPLFVYGRT
-186 GLGKTHLLNAVGNTV
+186 GLGKTHLLNAVGNTI
-201 YDNNKDFKICSIS
+201 YDDNKDFKICSIS

-295 VSRFEWGF
+295 VSRLEWGF
-303 AVEVLPPDVE
+303 SVEVLPPDVE

-322 ARDLGL
+322 AKDLGIR
-328 TIDEEILFVVAEK
+328 IDEEVLFVVAEK

-356 VGQASMLSVPIDKAL
+356 VGQASMLNVALDKSL
-371 VRDVS
+371 VNDVS
-376 SRLLSTKSVDLISI
+376 SRLLSTKSVDLINI
-390 DLIQKEVAAFFGT
+390 ELIQKEVAAFFGIS
-403 TVQDICSKKRTRG
+403 VQDLCSKKRTKG

-421 QVAIYLCRIFTDE
+421 QIAIYLCRIFTDE
-434 SLLEIGRNFGGRDH
+434 SLLQIGRGFGGRDH
-448 STVLHSIATIE
+448 STVLHSIATVE
-459 NQLANNPSQENP
+459 DLLAKNPSQENP
-471 IRVLQTKIRKISGGK
+471 IRVLQTKLRKISGGK

>member
-1 MWISNQGLR
+1 LVDKST
-10 RKMEKDTGMLTKNTD
+10 E
-25 NINEHL
+25 NINEHV
-31 DTDLVDKN
+31 DSDLVDKN
-39 VLNAMVLDNITENY
+39 VLGAMVLDNISQNY
-53 PGIRQ
+53 PGIKQ
-58 FFSTLKLIDVDDKLA
+58 FFTTIKLIEVNDKQA
-73 TFVVSDLMTA
+73 TFIVSDIMTS

-95 KVFWEESEEDLGF
+95 KVFWEESEEELGLR
-108 KKIVVNSQDAY
+108 KVVVNSQDAY
-119 TSPALQTKK
+119 KSRNLKPKK
-128 KIQKPRG
+128 KVSKSRG

-142 TLNGRQTFSTF
+142 TLNGRQNFNTF
-153 VKGASNTLAGIA
+153 VKGASNTLAAIA

-173 GQSYNPLFIYGRT
+173 GKSYNPLFVYGRT
-186 GLGKTHLLNAVGNTV
+186 GLGKTHLLNAVGNTI
-201 YDNNKDFKICSIS
+201 YDDNKDYKICSIS

-283 PPHQLSGIQERL
+283 PPHQLKGIQERL

-303 AVEVLPPDVE
+303 SVEVLPPDVE

-322 ARDLGL
+322 AKDVGI
-328 TIDEEILFVVAEK
+328 TIDEEVLFVVAEK

-356 VGQASMLSVPIDKAL
+356 VGQASMLNVPLDQAL
-371 VRDVS
+371 VNDVS
-376 SRLLSTKSVDLISI
+376 SRLLSTKSVDLINI
-390 DLIQKEVAAFFGT
+390 DLIQKEVAGFFGIS
-403 TVQDICSKKRTRG
+403 VQDLCSKKRTKG

-421 QVAIYLCRIFTDE
+421 QIAIYLCRIYTDE
-434 SLLEIGRNFGGRDH
+434 SLLQIGRGFGGRDH
-448 STVLHSIATIE
+448 STVLHSVATVE
-459 NQLANNPSQENP
+459 DLLAKNPSQENP
-471 IRVLQTKIRKISGGK
+471 IRVLQTKLRKISGGK